1 MDNKIWF
8 HQPIQPVKRPI
19 TSTPKTST
27 QQPTKNFNDVFQ
39 KTLETTNEPVKFST
53 HAMKRINERG
63 INMTESDIS
72 KLDNAIKKAALK
84 GSKDALVI
92 MNQVAYVVSVNNKTV
107 VTAMDEKSTKEN
119 VFTNID
125 SAIIL

>member
-8 HQPIQPVKRPI
+8 HQPIQPVKYPNTTQPI
-19 TSTPKTST
+19 KK
-27 QQPTKNFNDVFQ
+27 QQTGQFHDIFQ
-39 KTLETTNEPVKFST
+39 KTLETVQQPIKFST
-53 HAMKRINERG
+53 HAAKRMQERG
-63 INMTESDIS
+63 IHISESDMK
-72 KLDNAIKKAALK
+72 KLEGAIDNAASK
-84 GSKDALVI
+84 GSKDALVL

-107 VTAMDEKSTKEN
+107 ITAMDGKSTKEN

>member
-8 HQPIQPVKRPI
+8 HQPIQPVKRPNSPI
-19 TSTPKTST
+19 PAKN
-27 QQPTKNFNDVFQ
+27 QQPSSNFQEVFQ
-39 KTLETTNEPVKFST
+39 KTIDNSQPVKFSN
-53 HAMKRINERG
+53 HAVKRLEERG
-63 INMTESDIS
+63 IKITESEMS
-72 KLDNAIKKAALK
+72 KLGNAIEKAAAK
-84 GSKDALVI
+84 GSREALVL